1 MGGCRVRHRWLKPH
15 TFPLA
20 MPTGKRMAENELDI
34 EQPWSQL
41 PKENNLWYSRFLI
54 FRDMGPVRSILG
66 AQRIE
71 CHRVNK
77 EPPRWTA
84 RSWREKSVEFEW
96 HKRAEAWD
104 RHQREEVFTE
114 GYAYDLVRI
123 KKLNGLLDKLER
135 RINEALDTMR
145 PSKGGFPDFMVNRW
159 LEAMKA
165 IAEETGGRVQRKEVS
180 GPNGA
185 PLEVL
190 LFLPE
195 QERDDVLEDVAE
207 DEEQWQ

>member
-1 MGGCRVRHRWLKPH
+1 
-15 TFPLA
+15 
-20 MPTGKRMAENELDI
+20 MADELQLDP

-41 PKENNLWYSRFLI
+41 VGRENNLWHSRFLI

-84 RSWREKSVEFEW
+84 RSWREKSVEYQW

-104 RHQREEVFTE
+104 EYQRREVFND

-123 KKLNGLLDKLER
+123 KKINTLLDMLEKR
-135 RINEALDTMR
+135 LFDALNNMKPT
-145 PSKGGFPDFMVNRW
+145 KGGFPDFIAGRY
-159 LEAMKA
+159 LEALDA
-165 IAEETGGRVQRKEVS
+165 IAKETGGRVRVTETKLDGTLNVVGAKES
-180 GPNGA
+180 
-185 PLEVL
+185 L
-190 LFLPE
+190 LGKLSRLTDAE
-195 QERDDVLEDVAE
+195 EEDA
-207 DEEQWQ
+207 